1 MDRFEHDSTTSLS
14 SCSVCS
20 IISPTSHLNDPND
33 TWVCLV
39 CGFVGCGPRG
49 MNHSQRHY
57 QDHLHAYAMNTET
70 KRVWDYAGEGY
81 VHRLILSR
89 PDTADSV
96 SQSDLSSLT
105 PLPLTHQSS
114 RESKGNYP
122 ISFYSL
128 TDLQRLP
135 LLILLELKL
144 WKSPIQEGRS
154 MDIVPSIH
162 R

>member
-1 MDRFEHDSTTSLS
+1 MSCLSVGVVELLVLKIFFLSHSLIDRFEHDSTTSLS

-20 IISPTSHLNDPND
+20 IISPTPHLNDPND

-89 PDTADSV
+89 PDTVDSI
-96 SQSDLSSLT
+96 SQPDLSSIT
-105 PLPLTHQSS
+105 PLPFTHQSS
-114 RESKGNYP
+114 GESKGH
-122 ISFYSL
+122 
-128 TDLQRLP
+128 RL
-135 LLILLELKL
+135 I
-144 WKSPIQEGRS
+144 
-154 MDIVPSIH
+154 
-162 R
+162 

>member
-1 MDRFEHDSTTSLS
+1 
-14 SCSVCS
+14 
-20 IISPTSHLNDPND
+20 
-33 TWVCLV
+33 
-39 CGFVGCGPRG
+39 

-89 PDTADSV
+89 PDTADSA

-122 ISFYSL
+122 IQFHSL

-144 WKSPIQEGRS
+144 WKSPIQEGLS
-154 MDIVPSIH
+154 MDIVPNIH